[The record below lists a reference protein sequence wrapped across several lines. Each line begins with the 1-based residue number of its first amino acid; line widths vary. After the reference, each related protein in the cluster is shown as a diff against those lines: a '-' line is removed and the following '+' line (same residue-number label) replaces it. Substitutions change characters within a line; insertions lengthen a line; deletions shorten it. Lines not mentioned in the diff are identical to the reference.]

1 MFGQG
6 APNERINGSKLQN
19 LFPSLRFKWI
29 NWILGNTGEARMT
42 RMARMT
48 LLRNPNL
55 NPSAANFYTAA
66 AVGHWGKDLFHILN
80 REQERGSRSW
90 WLLTLY
96 HPNESVE
103 ICYKDIDTIWDD
115 SRKVEK
121 LRGKWGEF
129 FLRKLELEK
138 KRGHHLRKLGRLS
151 HVTHQGHTW
160 GRDRQWQVLIG
171 PVCPTE
177 NCEDKCFTKNK

>member
-1 MFGQG
+1 MATTLAPPSIHIYTIYVVIVKGTDYMFGQG
-6 APNERINGSKLQN
+6 APNERINGNKLQN

-80 REQERGSRSW
+80 REQERAVKADGFWLYITQMKVLRYVTKILIQFETIPGRLRNYEESEENFFWENLSW
-90 WLLTLY
+90 
-96 HPNESVE
+96 
-103 ICYKDIDTIWDD
+103 
-115 SRKVEK
+115 
-121 LRGKWGEF
+121 
-129 FLRKLELEK
+129 K
-138 KRGHHLRKLGRLS
+138 KRGDI
-151 HVTHQGHTW
+151 TW
-160 GRDRQWQVLIG
+160 
-171 PVCPTE
+171 E
-177 NCEDKCFTKNK
+177 N

>member
-42 RMARMT
+42 RMT

-90 WLLTLY
+90 CFLTLY
-96 HPNESVE
+96 HAPKWKCWEVFNTNTKILIKFETFGQILGWAQIKQYESGKVYYLNLISRHFVQTFYFSQPPLIFFITHYEDNEG
-103 ICYKDIDTIWDD
+103 IFIP
-115 SRKVEK
+115 
-121 LRGKWGEF
+121 
-129 FLRKLELEK
+129 
-138 KRGHHLRKLGRLS
+138 
-151 HVTHQGHTW
+151 
-160 GRDRQWQVLIG
+160 VLL
-171 PVCPTE
+171 
-177 NCEDKCFTKNK
+177 